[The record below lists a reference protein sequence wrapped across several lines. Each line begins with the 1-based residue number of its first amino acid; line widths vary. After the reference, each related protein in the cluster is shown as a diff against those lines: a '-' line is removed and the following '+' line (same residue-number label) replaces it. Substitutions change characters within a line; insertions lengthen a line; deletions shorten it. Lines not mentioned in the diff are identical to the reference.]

1 MRSALSIYDT
11 SCRTPA
17 DNGLT
22 HKETIM
28 DIASYISQ
36 HRRSAKYSAAKIPP
50 IVHLWLLRILVP
62 LGGHNEF
69 VNRHGFR
76 NDSLAALL
84 GMGEW
89 IDPTDREFDPRA
101 VRSALRKLHEVAEQ
115 KYGKAKIPVCL
126 NRNVTRLS
134 ELVGLSDTDRR
145 VLRFAVMLHSEQLL
159 DDTADYLGQLTSIKV
174 YRALAT
180 VLDLTEHEVRSSL
193 SMHGILAQSG
203 LVSATGQRRTS

>member
-1 MRSALSIYDT
+1 
-11 SCRTPA
+11 
-17 DNGLT
+17 
-22 HKETIM
+22 M
-28 DIASYISQ
+28 DITRFLRQ
-36 HRRSAKYSAAKIPP
+36 RQSAKSSAAKIPP
-50 IVHLWLLRILVP
+50 IVHLWLLRMLVP

-84 GMGEW
+84 GMSEW

-115 KYGKAKIPVCL
+115 KFCKAKIPTCL
-126 NRNVTRLS
+126 SRNVTRLS

-145 VLRFAVMLHSEQLL
+145 VLQFAVMLHSEQLL

-174 YRALAT
+174 YRALAG
-180 VLDLTEHEVRSSL
+180 LLGLAEQEVRSSL
-193 SMHGILAQSG
+193 SM
-203 LVSATGQRRTS
+203 